1 MSAFAFLRLTM
12 DDDLLCPKRS
22 QNCCGPKF
30 AGNLGEAFVAAIV
43 AALASPAAAQTI
55 PTTFEP
61 AAPPW
66 NAQRL
71 FDPTPLPALTQPD
84 NREPVAPE
92 DMAVKTRQ
100 QPGYEPVGI
109 RDGSWM
115 FLPSI
120 LTGGF
125 YDSNV
130 FSSNVMKRSDLAA
143 IVEPSLRAYTLWERR
158 GIDVT
163 LDAQQI
169 AYNANPGLNQTNAS
183 LKGNA
188 WYDISHD
195 VVALTSFQIAHFND
209 PVGSLTSPLGAVQ
222 PTPYDF
228 FSGDVSLRKEFNRL
242 TTSIGFRTDSYEYG
256 STRAADGAVID
267 ESSLSGQVYSL
278 HGRADYAV
286 SSMFGWFAAAEGN
299 QRDIRGLPGQPLD
312 SQGVRALTGVTFGF
326 RDLITGEIGAGYIQQ
341 RFADPTIGTIEG
353 PSYRAILT
361 WRPTRLL
368 DIHFKAEQIVTQVA
382 QTSSTG
388 VLANAVQLGVD
399 YEIRRNVVAS
409 LTGAYEVD
417 RFFGMERKDDV
428 TTADAR
434 VKYLL
439 NRFSSIGLYYTYTN
453 RNSDVPI
460 FSYDK
465 HQVGINVTAQ
475 F

>member
-1 MSAFAFLRLTM
+1 MSAFASLCVTV
-12 DDDLLCPKRS
+12 DEELLCPKRS
-22 QNCCGPKF
+22 QSCCGPKF
-30 AGNLGEAFVAAIV
+30 ARNPGKALAAAV
-43 AALASPAAAQTI
+43 VVGLASPAGAQTI
-55 PTTFEP
+55 PTTFEQ

-84 NREPVAPE
+84 TREAVAPE
-92 DMAVKTRQ
+92 DMPVKTRQ
-100 QPGYEPVGI
+100 QPGYESVGI

-143 IVEPSLRAYTLWERR
+143 LVEPSLRAYTLWERH

-169 AYNANPGLNQTNAS
+169 AYDANPGLNQTNAS

-195 VVALTSFQIAHFND
+195 LVALTNFQIAHLND

-256 STRAADGAVID
+256 STRSADGAVID

-299 QRDIRGLPGQPLD
+299 ERDIRGLPGQPLD
-312 SQGVRALTGVTFGF
+312 SQGVRALTGVTFGLS
-326 RDLITGEIGAGYIQQ
+326 DLITGEIGAGYIQQ
-341 RFADPTIGTIEG
+341 RFVDPTIGTIEG
-353 PSYRAILT
+353 PSYRAMLT

-368 DIHFKAEQIVTQVA
+368 DIHFKAEQVVTQVA

-388 VLANAVQLGVD
+388 VLANAVQLGAD
-399 YEIRRNVVAS
+399 YELRRNVIAS

-428 TTADAR
+428 TTVDAR

-439 NRFSSIGLYYTYTN
+439 NRFSSIALYYQYTN